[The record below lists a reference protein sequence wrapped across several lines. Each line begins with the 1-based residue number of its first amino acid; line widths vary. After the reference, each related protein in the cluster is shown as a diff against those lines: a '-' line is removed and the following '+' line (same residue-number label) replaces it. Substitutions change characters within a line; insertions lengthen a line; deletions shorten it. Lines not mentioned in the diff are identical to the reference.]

1 MSRNPRDVFFD
12 GPGFMCLNI
21 AVFGWTAASTGHG
34 PWSRGVAAVVLA
46 VWVALLVRL
55 LVRRTRA
62 RSAERR
68 RRGAVEG
75 R

>member
-1 MSRNPRDVFFD
+1 VSRNSRDVFFD

-21 AVFGWTAASTGHG
+21 AAFGWTAASTGHD
-34 PWSRGVAAVVLA
+34 PWLRGVAAVILA
-46 VWVALLVRL
+46 VWVALLVRF
-55 LVRRTRA
+55 LVRRDRA

-68 RRGAVEG
+68 RGAVEG